1 MAENKSD
8 FIDFLSQNDPLG
20 LLKQKPKSITRS
32 NRSVLLQNFEEIVNF
47 FEEYDREPQKSS
59 SDIYEFQ
66 LFCRLEA
73 IRNNAN
79 MVKEL
84 KDFDIYG
91 LLNGMGISNI
101 TLEDILGNDP
111 LNLLAS
117 DYDSSIFE
125 MNHVKKSDRILPEY
139 ISRRKFCQD
148 FDTYRPMFESLH
160 KDLEQGYRKLAVY
173 HPQELFPNKFYVL
186 GGIIVYL
193 KSVDGET
200 NLYRYKSGDRQR
212 FDGRTYCIFDN
223 GTTSDMLYRS
233 LDKALQKEG
242 YAITDYNE
250 EQLVSEK
257 IENDDQAKGFVYVLR
272 SKHAKLRNVPD
283 VYKIGST
290 TTSVTERIKNAINE
304 PTYLYAGV
312 EVAQVY
318 RCYNIKPRDLEDKL
332 HSFFDQVRL
341 NINIPDDRGVVISPR
356 EWFSVNINVIG
367 EAVDKIIHR
376 TIANYVYDPS
386 SRSIIAKSA
395 SINQITDNV
404 DVYESII
411 KEINLIGKSMEQKPS
426 LYQNKDEEALRDVFI
441 AMLERRFQSVTVTAE
456 SFNHIGKTDILLKDS
471 TNSSNLF
478 VGECKIWHG
487 KKHFME
493 AISQLFDR
501 YLTWRDTNTAL
512 MVFVKGTNLSTVMSA
527 IESSV
532 TQHQYY
538 KKSCGKREETSLS
551 FIFGLPQDNQRDVKL
566 EVILFDFDKA

>member
-173 HPQELFPNKFYVL
+173 HPQELFPNKFYVAKTIKL
-186 GGIIVYL
+186 
-193 KSVDGET
+193 
-200 NLYRYKSGDRQR
+200 N
-212 FDGRTYCIFDN
+212 RT
-223 GTTSDMLYRS
+223 
-233 LDKALQKEG
+233 
-242 YAITDYNE
+242 
-250 EQLVSEK
+250 
-257 IENDDQAKGFVYVLR
+257 
-272 SKHAKLRNVPD
+272 
-283 VYKIGST
+283 
-290 TTSVTERIKNAINE
+290 
-304 PTYLYAGV
+304 
-312 EVAQVY
+312 
-318 RCYNIKPRDLEDKL
+318 
-332 HSFFDQVRL
+332 QVRSM
-341 NINIPDDRGVVISPR
+341 IRKWPPSPHQTMKIDEVVDDIISKVKGKENGIFYYKCAATKDIYELVISKKETFFHDMQR
-356 EWFSVNINVIG
+356 GIFYTFLSV
-367 EAVDKIIHR
+367 
-376 TIANYVYDPS
+376 
-386 SRSIIAKSA
+386 
-395 SINQITDNV
+395 
-404 DVYESII
+404 
-411 KEINLIGKSMEQKPS
+411 
-426 LYQNKDEEALRDVFI
+426 
-441 AMLERRFQSVTVTAE
+441 
-456 SFNHIGKTDILLKDS
+456 
-471 TNSSNLF
+471 
-478 VGECKIWHG
+478 
-487 KKHFME
+487 
-493 AISQLFDR
+493 
-501 YLTWRDTNTAL
+501 
-512 MVFVKGTNLSTVMSA
+512 
-527 IESSV
+527 
-532 TQHQYY
+532 
-538 KKSCGKREETSLS
+538 
-551 FIFGLPQDNQRDVKL
+551 
-566 EVILFDFDKA
+566 